1 MNRLKQLWSN
11 LRSSLWFVP
20 VLIVVCSVGL
30 AVGFIEVD
38 GRINRELLAE
48 YPRIFG
54 AGADGSRGM
63 LTAIAGS
70 MITVA
75 GLTFSL
81 TLLAMAQ
88 ASSQYT
94 SRILRNFM
102 GDRRNQFVLGFF
114 VGIFAYCLIV
124 LRTIRGG
131 TKDALSRRSR
141 CFLDSCWRFRAWGC

>member
-54 AGADGSRGM
+54 AGAPRS
-63 LTAIAGS
+63 
-70 MITVA
+70 
-75 GLTFSL
+75 
-81 TLLAMAQ
+81 
-88 ASSQYT
+88 ASSPPI
-94 SRILRNFM
+94 RK
-102 GDRRNQFVLGFF
+102 RRNRIGV
-114 VGIFAYCLIV
+114 
-124 LRTIRGG
+124 
-131 TKDALSRRSR
+131 RS
-141 CFLDSCWRFRAWGC
+141 